1 MTRHMGLALAL
12 KSEAMRLA
20 RSPLLVLHGALAG
33 ALGGLSGAYFAFS
46 PWDSL
51 LGADAFFQLLGAGA
65 PLLAGIACGLSIDAE
80 REAGGCANLLG
91 VPSRRTALAAKT
103 LALLALGLASAL
115 VATALF
121 LGILAGAGREAPG
134 PGSVALAVLG
144 MGAGSGCLYVAM
156 AFLALRFGRNA
167 SIGVGALGFA
177 VALASLGGLANGL
190 VTGTFSGTLG
200 MGAALFVPFSWP
212 SRFASLAI
220 EAGIAHAAPGG
231 EAAVGALAGA
241 LGQLSLVCALATLAV
256 GCIASACA
264 NRLECRPH
272 AGE

>member
-1 MTRHMGLALAL
+1 M
-12 KSEAMRLA
+12 
-20 RSPLLVLHGALAG
+20 
-33 ALGGLSGAYFAFS
+33 
-46 PWDSL
+46 
-51 LGADAFFQLLGAGA
+51 
-65 PLLAGIACGLSIDAE
+65 
-80 REAGGCANLLG
+80 
-91 VPSRRTALAAKT
+91 
-103 LALLALGLASAL
+103 
-115 VATALF
+115 
-121 LGILAGAGREAPG
+121 
-134 PGSVALAVLG
+134 ALAVLG